1 MKTITEHLSAD
12 HRHCDELFA
21 TLEEAAANGHWD
33 AASSAAAEF
42 VTTLERHFTGEEQ
55 VLFPAF
61 ESATGMTSGPTA
73 VMRIEHKQLLE
84 LCTDLLD
91 AIEKR
96 DVSESRGLAE
106 TLMIMMQQHNAKEE
120 GILYPAADR
129 VLKSEVDSIVRRLE
143 AE

>member
-1 MKTITEHLSAD
+1 MKTITEYLSSD
-12 HRHCDELFA
+12 HRSCDGLFA
-21 TLEEAAANGHWD
+21 ALEEAVASRNWGTASKAAT
-33 AASSAAAEF
+33 EF
-42 VTTLERHFTGEEQ
+42 STALERHFAAEEQ

-73 VMRIEHKQLLE
+73 VMRIEHEQLRD
-84 LCTDLLD
+84 LCTDLLG
-91 AIEKR
+91 AIERK
-96 DVSESRGLAE
+96 DGAEARGLAE

-129 VLKSEVDSIVRRLE
+129 VLKSEVEIIVQRLE